1 MKADVAALRDDLAAQ
16 MAALDARV
24 TSVSTELANQLTE
37 LGHELDAI
45 GGLDGLGK
53 PNGHAVTEEVVG
65 ELRQGQVKLAS
76 EQVRYQIAFRED
88 LARLAE
94 QVAVRP

>member
-1 MKADVAALRDDLAAQ
+1 MPSAAWTASASRTATPSP
-16 MAALDARV
+16 R
-24 TSVSTELANQLTE
+24 S
-37 LGHELDAI
+37 
-45 GGLDGLGK
+45 
-53 PNGHAVTEEVVG
+53 VVG

-94 QVAVRP
+94 QVAVR

>member
-16 MAALDARV
+16 MATLDARV
-24 TSVSTELANQLTE
+24 TSVSIELANQLTE